1 MSGMLHQPIQTIAT
15 ALRDG
20 TVTSVELA
28 QEAIDNHGRW
38 GKALGAYKCRMD
50 DRFLA
55 EARAADAAFAA
66 GLDFGPL
73 QGIPV
78 SVKDLYGVSGYQTF
92 AGSPAALPEKWE
104 REGPVVGALRGS
116 LAPVAGKTHT
126 VEFAFGG
133 IGTNAHWGTPR
144 NPWDAAAHRVPGG
157 SSAGAGVSLCEGSAL
172 LALGSDTA
180 GSVRVPASF
189 TGNVGVKTSFGRWS
203 VEGIVPLSPSLDTA
217 GVLARSVPDAILAFA
232 AIDPLTDEPGAAL
245 LAGLG
250 DIDVADVHIGV
261 CDHFFEGCDPG
272 VAEGVQAAL
281 DELAAAGARITKIDL
296 PEAAAAD
303 EIFMTGGLAAPEFAA
318 FINSE
323 LAQSKAT
330 LDPNVAARFD
340 SMEAITAVDYLLR
353 RGRLRELTASLAD
366 RMTEV
371 DVVVGPTVTITPPT
385 VEAVSDGD
393 GYRTHN
399 MAALRNTRTG
409 NLLALSAVT
418 IPVALDKAG
427 MPVGLQIMAPLDED
441 ERALAV
447 ALVFE
452 GVLGDRTQR
461 LGVPPMC
468 QGQA

>member
-1 MSGMLHQPIQTIAT
+1 MTGHLQQSIRSLAA

-20 TVTSVELA
+20 TTTSVALA
-28 QEAIDNHGRW
+28 EEAIANHARFGT
-38 GKALGAYKCRMD
+38 ALDAYKCRQD

-78 SVKDLYGVSGYQTF
+78 SVKDLYGVAGYETF

-104 REGPVVGALRGS
+104 QEGPVVGALRAA

-133 IGTNAHWGTPR
+133 VGSNAHWGTPR

-203 VEGIVPLSPSLDTA
+203 LDGIVPLSPSLDTA
-217 GVLARSVPDAILAFA
+217 GVLARTVPDAVLAFA
-232 AIDPLTDEPGAAL
+232 AIDPLTDIPGEAL
-245 LAGLG
+245 LAALSELTAG
-250 DIDVADVHIGV
+250 DVHIGV

-281 DELAAAGARITKIDL
+281 DELAAAGAQISKFDL

-303 EIFMTGGLAAPEFAA
+303 EIFMRGGLAAPEFAA
-318 FINSE
+318 FITGE
-323 LAQSKAT
+323 MAKSKAT
-330 LDPNVAARFD
+330 LDPNVAARFE

-353 RGRLRELTASLAD
+353 RARLAELAASADD
-366 RMTEV
+366 RMADV

-385 VEAVSDGD
+385 VEAVSDGE
-393 GYRTHN
+393 GYRTNN

-409 NLLALSAVT
+409 NMLALSAVT
-418 IPVALDKAG
+418 IPIALDKAG
-427 MPVGLQIMAPLDED
+427 MPVGLQIMVPLDED

-447 ALVFE
+447 ALAFE
-452 GVLGDRTQR
+452 LVLGDRVQR
-461 LGVPPMC
+461 LGAPPMC
-468 QGQA
+468 QG